1 VRNLVLGYVAI
12 LWGGLVVGYGLTRG
26 LDGSASYA
34 AGSIAGVAVGFALL
48 VSGGWMVVRRARKS
62 A

>member
-1 VRNLVLGYVAI
+1 VRSLVFGYVAI

-26 LDGSASYA
+26 LDGSAYA
-34 AGSIAGVAVGFALL
+34 AGSIAGVALGFALL